1 MITCREWL
9 SFLHRYVPVGLMER
23 PDLSTKINLR
33 PPGYYGRNELETLMS
48 SHDHVDWLK
57 ITERLLPIG
66 TVTPGLADPLKH
78 WKPSSISNAWRA
90 PAEAGGG
97 DSEAIQG

>member
-1 MITCREWL
+1 
-9 SFLHRYVPVGLMER
+9 MER

-78 WKPSSISNAWRA
+78 WKPSSISNAWRT

>member
-1 MITCREWL
+1 
-9 SFLHRYVPVGLMER
+9 MER